1 MATINDLSVYAKH
14 ILLQLPRNEWK
25 NIVHIHKRIQ
35 FMIKNCQD
43 TYDKLLILLKEKK
56 ILWLT
61 PEMLIEK
68 TQWELIADDPYPYLD
83 ELVANGWVE
92 KQDGLYRQI
101 AKN

>member
-25 NIVHIHKRIQ
+25 NIAYLHRRIQ
-35 FMIKNCQD
+35 FMIKQCQD
-43 TYDKLLILLKEKK
+43 TYDTLSQYNLGSDMLTEKQ
-56 ILWLT
+56 
-61 PEMLIEK
+61 
-68 TQWELIADDPYPYLD
+68 QWENMESDPYPYLD